1 MMKRNGDIRSFFCK
15 AAKKPAAAA
24 LNPTPPPV
32 ETVVEEQNQED
43 RAEVKEIADPSP
55 PLASSPPPPPASKP
69 PVYDINLLPY
79 DPGERLPIKDYHVN
93 DQDAIRRAYITKGAC
108 KPYIHDFP
116 YRNIG
121 GVPRR
126 FSIQWLYNY
135 EWLEY
140 SVKKDS
146 AFCFICYLFKKGSGS
161 KTFIVDGW
169 NNWNIGNTTLLKHSG
184 SRAHKAAQERH
195 IGFMNPK
202 VAIDYNIDK
211 WSEEE
216 LRLYK
221 KRLTYSLRCI
231 KFLLHQGLAF
241 RGHDESEES
250 SNRGNFIELLKFLAG
265 NSEEVNKYVLN
276 NAPGNCTLTSPNI
289 QKKIIHCCAI
299 ETRKKIIGELGDE
312 PYAILAD
319 ESSDISHKEQLALCL
334 RYVDKLGRPCEH
346 FIGVVHVD
354 DTTSLSLKKAIEVL
368 LVSNGLSMQQ
378 IRGQGYDGASN
389 MKGDIKGLKTLI
401 MQESP
406 SAYYIHCFAH
416 QLQLVLVVVAKGNTD
431 CKTFFDQVSILL
443 NIVGVSCKRHDMLRN
458 ARLENVKKALECG
471 ELESGSGLN
480 QEMGLPRPGDTRWG
494 SHYKTICSIIT
505 IYSSIHD
512 VLIEL
517 GADNAYKEDWTKIH
531 FVLGAFETFEF
542 VFFVHLMYVILGY
555 TNELFECLQ
564 RRDQD
569 ILNAISLV
577 NVAKSRMQE
586 LRSNGWDNFL
596 QKVTSFCIKHG
607 VEVPAMDG
615 AYVPYGK
622 SARYAR
628 ARNQTNDD
636 HFRREVYIGVIDQIS
651 QELDNR
657 FDEIN
662 MELLSCMSAFSPSNS
677 FASFDARKVRRLAEF
692 YPKDF
697 SNNDLLKLELQLDN
711 YIDDMRQ
718 DASFQGLDNIVDLSV
733 KFIETKRH
741 KVYDMVYLLLKLI
754 LLLPV
759 ATASV
764 ERVFSALVIVKTK
777 SRNKIGDTVL
787 DDCLVTF
794 IERDIFFQVNEDDIM
809 ETFMSL
815 RKRRINK

>member
-1 MMKRNGDIRSFFCK
+1 MVACAVHDYGFFAAFIRRWIGCGAHDYGSGHIRPKQASTRYHDYALDPGLVYEYETTTHRTRSPESRLLFK
-15 AAKKPAAAA
+15 AAKKAAAID
-24 LNPTPPPV
+24 PPPD
-32 ETVVEEQNQED
+32 ENIVEEQNQKED
-43 RAEVKEIADPSP
+43 RVQVKEIADHLPSP
-55 PLASSPPPPPASKP
+55 PLASPPPPASKP
-69 PVYDINLLPY
+69 PAYDINRLPY
-79 DPGERLPIKDYHVN
+79 DLGERLPIEDYPVN

-184 SRAHKAAQERH
+184 SRAHKAAQEKY

-241 RGHDESEES
+241 HGHDESEES

-265 NSEEVNKYVLN
+265 NSEEVNK
-276 NAPGNCTLTSPNI
+276 
-289 QKKIIHCCAI
+289 
-299 ETRKKIIGELGDE
+299 
-312 PYAILAD
+312 
-319 ESSDISHKEQLALCL
+319 
-334 RYVDKLGRPCEH
+334 
-346 FIGVVHVD
+346 
-354 DTTSLSLKKAIEVL
+354 
-368 LVSNGLSMQQ
+368 
-378 IRGQGYDGASN
+378 
-389 MKGDIKGLKTLI
+389 
-401 MQESP
+401 
-406 SAYYIHCFAH
+406 
-416 QLQLVLVVVAKGNTD
+416 
-431 CKTFFDQVSILL
+431 
-443 NIVGVSCKRHDMLRN
+443 
-458 ARLENVKKALECG
+458 
-471 ELESGSGLN
+471 
-480 QEMGLPRPGDTRWG
+480 
-494 SHYKTICSIIT
+494 
-505 IYSSIHD
+505 
-512 VLIEL
+512 
-517 GADNAYKEDWTKIH
+517 
-531 FVLGAFETFEF
+531 
-542 VFFVHLMYVILGY
+542 
-555 TNELFECLQ
+555 
-564 RRDQD
+564 
-569 ILNAISLV
+569 
-577 NVAKSRMQE
+577 MQE

-636 HFRREVYIGVIDQIS
+636 NFRREVYIGVMDQIS

-697 SNNDLLKLELQLDN
+697 SNNDLLKLKLQLDN

-733 KFIETKRH
+733 KLIETKRH

-764 ERVFSALVIVKTK
+764 ERVFSALVIVKIK

-794 IERDIFFQVNEDDIM
+794 IEGIFSTKLMKMI
-809 ETFMSL
+809 
-815 RKRRINK
+815 

>member
-1 MMKRNGDIRSFFCK
+1 MKRNGDIRSLFQK
-15 AAKKPAAAA
+15 AAKKAAAID
-24 LNPTPPPV
+24 PPPD
-32 ETVVEEQNQED
+32 ENIVEEQNQEED
-43 RAEVKEIADPSP
+43 RVQVEEIADHLPSP
-55 PLASSPPPPPASKP
+55 PLASPPPLASKP
-69 PVYDINLLPY
+69 PAYDINRLPY
-79 DPGERLPIKDYHVN
+79 DLGERLPIEDYPVN

-146 AFCFICYLFKKGSGS
+146 VFCFIFYLFKKGSGS
-161 KTFIVDGW
+161 KTFIVDEW
-169 NNWNIGNTTLLKHSG
+169 NNWNIGNTALLKHSG
-184 SRAHKAAQERH
+184 SRAHKAAQERY

-231 KFLLHQGLAF
+231 KFLLHHGLAF

-250 SNRGNFIELLKFLAG
+250 SNRGNFIELLKFLSG

-276 NAPGNCTLTSPNI
+276 NAP
-289 QKKIIHCCAI
+289 
-299 ETRKKIIGELGDE
+299 
-312 PYAILAD
+312 
-319 ESSDISHKEQLALCL
+319 
-334 RYVDKLGRPCEH
+334 
-346 FIGVVHVD
+346 D

-378 IRGQGYDGASN
+378 IRGQ
-389 MKGDIKGLKTLI
+389 
-401 MQESP
+401 
-406 SAYYIHCFAH
+406 
-416 QLQLVLVVVAKGNTD
+416 VLVAVAKGNTD

-443 NIVGVSCKRHDMLRN
+443 NIVEVSCKRHDMLRN
-458 ARLENVKKALECG
+458 ARLENVKKALECV
-471 ELESGSGLN
+471 
-480 QEMGLPRPGDTRWG
+480 
-494 SHYKTICSIIT
+494 
-505 IYSSIHD
+505 HD

-531 FVLGAFETFEF
+531 FVLGAFKTFEF

-555 TNELFECLQ
+555 TNELSECLQ

-586 LRSNGWDNFL
+586 LRSN
-596 QKVTSFCIKHG
+596 
-607 VEVPAMDG
+607 
-615 AYVPYGK
+615 
-622 SARYAR
+622 ARYAR

-718 DASFQGLDNIVDLSV
+718 DASFQGLDNIIDLSV
-733 KFIETKRH
+733 KLVETKRH
-741 KVYDMVYLLLKLI
+741 KVYDMVCLLLKLI

-777 SRNKIGDTVL
+777 SKNKIGDTVL

-794 IERDIFFQVNEDDIM
+794 IERDIFFQVNKDDII